1 MLLIYLLIL
10 RAFIDAKKTQKKK
23 STFNYKLKLI
33 TNLIPHWIEELW
45 TNISKPRTIKS
56 FNI

>member
-1 MLLIYLLIL
+1 MLLIYLSIL
-10 RAFIDAKKTQKKK
+10 RALINAKKTQIKKNQFTVK
-23 STFNYKLKLI
+23 IKRPS
-33 TNLIPHWIEELW
+33 NLIPHWIEELW